1 MESFGKF
8 PLLLLL
14 SLIARLEKSSLLDCS
29 SVLELGYLSRSL
41 TENEKLGKNARPIKT
56 LIKTTTSVSGM
67 PAFCARM
74 KQRQDIW
81 GVDRQCSGFLNQWT
95 GD

>member
-29 SVLELGYLSRSL
+29 SVLELGYLSRSR
-41 TENEKLGKNARPIKT
+41 TENI
-56 LIKTTTSVSGM
+56 
-67 PAFCARM
+67 
-74 KQRQDIW
+74 Q
-81 GVDRQCSGFLNQWT
+81 
-95 GD
+95 